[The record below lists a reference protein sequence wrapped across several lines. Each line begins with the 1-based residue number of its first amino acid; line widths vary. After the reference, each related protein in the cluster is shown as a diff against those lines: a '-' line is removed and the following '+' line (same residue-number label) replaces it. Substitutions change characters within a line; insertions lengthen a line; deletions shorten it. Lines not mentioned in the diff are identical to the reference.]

1 MTNLK
6 ITDKFKDS
14 LYPIL
19 TFLAIIIVWQAV
31 VEIKYIPQYILPT
44 PIDIIKEIP
53 VNKLLAET
61 DGPTALQWVNGVYG
75 MPDEIKNVY
84 ENICIIKKLDIEEFK
99 LNSQTIMTNI
109 MKNK

>member
-1 MTNLK
+1 MPFPWHSVSCLLYTSPWCGYCRRIGAAYEK
-6 ITDKFKDS
+6 IS
-14 LYPIL
+14 EEYS
-19 TFLAIIIVWQAV
+19 
-31 VEIKYIPQYILPT
+31 
-44 PIDIIKEIP
+44 
-53 VNKLLAET
+53 NK
-61 DGPTALQWVNGVYG
+61 NSGVYG